1 MRLTA
6 LVSRPLCLLTFSGPV
21 NGVGQNSKHQLITRF
36 GTVNGMGQSTE
47 HELITRAALAC
58 DPPLSSS
65 NGDCFEPLSIAQ
77 VAGQQRTAGAVGA
90 PDADETTSAVAH
102 CDDADYLDFA
112 KYQLPG
118 TYPRTR
124 AEATQNLIDCIAHLS
139 GRFDEGLTGAE
150 RLLGDKDN
158 IIKRESDIERNNC
171 VFFLGV
177 SGRAKCDAIEGL
189 GRALHGVQ
197 DFYSHSNW
205 ADNADP
211 TETVS
216 TANPPGLHL
225 GAASPLFDLRSAM
238 SPVGFTVPPDLSTG
252 CFILGI
258 PPDLSGA
265 RDCIKQGRIT
275 HETLNKDKGDITAK
289 PGVSIPPTS
298 PITRAPKT
306 PRGQITSG
314 NNNFELAVQ
323 GAIAETRRQW
333 ADFRAGLAERYGPKR
348 AGLMVCAMTKDYPWR
363 DCSGRKVALVID
375 SSGSNQETDPSFLRV
390 DAAKRFA
397 STLMTADSAG
407 LDNLPD
413 LLAVI
418 TFTTDASVLYPL
430 GDPATAVFDG
440 IGADG
445 GTYIAGGVSLA
456 IEELTKDTMI
466 PTQDHAGIIVFTD
479 GQDPDTSALLSQL
492 ERAAEL
498 GIRVSLGFLSPPAS
512 PVQRRMKARSV
523 RSRNLES
530 VVYPRQVSGGSE
542 PSESPPEVITAI
554 LKTGG
559 FFGTIN
565 SAQAQ
570 AFFVDAVIARGSANI
585 NGISSSLGGPLFP
598 GVTVSGLTPAI
609 GEPEAIFTYHAAA
622 GQNLTFETHVLTGP
636 PLNVTLHNFANVSA
650 DSANLRTDAQG
661 LAKIVYAAKENVSLE
676 LSVANSGIPG
686 GNTTSGLFSVELK
699 LPDLP
704 GNSTCTVPAGTA
716 CNQVGESQC
725 CGTGFITCE
734 SGVGYVFE
742 DCLPKTAC
750 KPFHGTS
757 GVYCA
762 RTRT

>member
-1 MRLTA
+1 MRFTILVLRLLYLLA
-6 LVSRPLCLLTFSGPV
+6 LSGSV
-21 NGVGQNSKHQLITRF
+21 NATDQHSEHQLVTRF
-36 GTVNGMGQSTE
+36 GTVNGIGQSTE

-90 PDADETTSAVAH
+90 PDADESTSAVAH

-112 KYQLPG
+112 KYKLPG

-124 AEATQNLIDCIAHLS
+124 SEATQNLIDCIAHLS
-139 GRFDEGLTGAE
+139 GRIDEGLTGAE
-150 RLLGDKDN
+150 RLLDDKDN
-158 IIKRESDIERNNC
+158 IIKSESDIERNNC

-205 ADNADP
+205 ADNADAS
-211 TETVS
+211 EQIS
-216 TANPPGLHL
+216 IQNPPGLHL
-225 GAASPLFDLRSAM
+225 GAASPLFDLKSAM

-252 CFILGI
+252 CFILGF

-289 PGVSIPPTS
+289 PGVSIPPTN

-314 NNNFELAVQ
+314 TNNFELAVQ

-333 ADFRAGLAERYGPKR
+333 ADFRAGLVERYGPKR
-348 AGLMVCAMTKDYPWR
+348 AGLMVCAMTKDYPWQ
-363 DCSGRKVALVID
+363 DCSGRKIALVID

-390 DAAKRFA
+390 DAAKQFA
-397 STLMTADSAG
+397 NTLVTADSAG
-407 LDNLPD
+407 LDNRPD
-413 LLAVI
+413 LVSVI
-418 TFTTDASVLYPL
+418 TFTTDASVIYPL

-456 IEELTKDTMI
+456 IEELTKDTTI
-466 PTQDHAGIIVFTD
+466 STQDHAGILVFTD
-479 GQDPDTSALLSQL
+479 GQDSDTSALLSQL
-492 ERAAEL
+492 DRAAQL
-498 GIRVSLGFLSPPAS
+498 GIRVSFGFLSPPAS

-523 RSRNLES
+523 RTRNSEPAF
-530 VVYPRQVSGGSE
+530 YPRQVSGASE
-542 PSESPPEVITAI
+542 PSESPTELITAI

-565 SAQAQ
+565 SAEAQ
-570 AFFVDAVIARGSANI
+570 ASFVDGVIARGSTNI

-598 GVTVSGLTPAI
+598 GVTVYGLTPAI
-609 GEPEAIFTYHAAA
+609 GEPQAIFTYHAAA
-622 GQNLTFETHVLTGP
+622 GENLSIETHAITGP
-636 PLNVTLHNFANVSA
+636 PLNVTLHNVNVSA
-650 DSANLRTDAQG
+650 DSAILRTDTQG

-676 LSVANSGIPG
+676 LAVANSGIAS
-686 GNTTSGLFSVELK
+686 GNLTSGLFSVDLK
-699 LPDLP
+699 VPGLPVN
-704 GNSTCTVPAGTA
+704 GTCKIPAGSA
-716 CNQVGESQC
+716 CTKVGERKC
-725 CGTGFITCE
+725 CGTGFITCDF
-734 SGVGYVFE
+734 SGYMFRE
-742 DCLPKTAC
+742 CAPETAC
-750 KPFHGTS
+750 KPDNGS
-757 GVYCA
+757 GGFSCA
-762 RTRT
+762 HM